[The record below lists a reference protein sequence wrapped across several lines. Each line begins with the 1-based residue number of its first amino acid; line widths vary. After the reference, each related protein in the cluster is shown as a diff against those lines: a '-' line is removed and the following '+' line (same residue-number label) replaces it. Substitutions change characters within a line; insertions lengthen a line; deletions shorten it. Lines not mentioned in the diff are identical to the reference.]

1 MSNHKKKT
9 SFKPT
14 KSTGPQ
20 MPKNWYYMVP
30 ESIKV
35 SDIKASFEE
44 GKYDIEIWDEAG
56 VLEIGYA
63 EKASMDIET
72 VEVDLR
78 DEYSNE
84 FMANRGVKSLFFVT
98 IKPEDFVA
106 CEKIMKEII
115 HRNGGFFVGDT
126 EDFTPEISN

>member
-9 SFKPT
+9 NFKPT

-63 EKASMDIET
+63 EKASMDIEM

-106 CEKIMKEII
+106 CEKI
-115 HRNGGFFVGDT
+115 
-126 EDFTPEISN
+126 